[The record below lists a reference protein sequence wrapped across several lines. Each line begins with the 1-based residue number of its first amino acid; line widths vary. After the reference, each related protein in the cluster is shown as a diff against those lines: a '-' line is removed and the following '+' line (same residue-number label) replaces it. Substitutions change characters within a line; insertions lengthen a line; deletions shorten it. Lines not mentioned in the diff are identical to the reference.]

1 MPRLSCAVCWLNHEV
16 WRERCALHCV
26 VCSALWTCNIYILRC
41 RSAPLRQCQASPLP
55 SPSSSPSPPS
65 LLSTS
70 SPPSWFGT
78 AVYTLVAH
86 SLAGLSAGTPGTYFP
101 ELRSAH
107 LTPTFFASAQHSLAS
122 VTSNWSSIQ
131 YGPTLDIFLLL
142 TLVESERWVRFYT
155 SEK

>member
-1 MPRLSCAVCWLNHEV
+1 MKYE
-16 WRERCALHCV
+16 ERCVHCTAQYAAPSEPAV
-26 VCSALWTCNIYILRC
+26 YIYCDVAVHLCGNAR
-41 RSAPLRQCQASPLP
+41 PHYNHNH
-55 SPSSSPSPPS
+55 SSSPSPPS

-70 SPPSWFGT
+70 SPPSRCGT

-107 LTPTFFASAQHSLAS
+107 LTPTFFASAQHSLAP
-122 VTSNWSSIQ
+122 VTSIQ
-131 YGPTLDIFLLL
+131 YGPTLYIFLLL
-142 TLVESERWVRFYT
+142 KLVESERWVRFYT